1 VYKDQVGDST
11 AHQISVAPLI
21 ALLALYFWL
30 SQRRW
35 PLATTQD
42 AISVGA
48 IWVVLSVVFEF
59 GFGHYVEGD
68 SWSDLLESYDL
79 TVGNLWILIV
89 LWTAAGPATVR
100 AIVAKRSA

>member
-1 VYKDQVGDST
+1 
-11 AHQISVAPLI
+11 
-21 ALLALYFWL
+21 
-30 SQRRW
+30 
-35 PLATTQD
+35 
-42 AISVGA
+42 
-48 IWVVLSVVFEF
+48 
-59 GFGHYVEGD
+59 VEGD